1 LPHREQLATALLV
14 ASLVAVGAFA
24 WVLQLR
30 PELQVE
36 SSQLRTLPD
45 RIDGWNGSSI
55 PVEKTVESILRADAN
70 LQRIYQHKLSSEII
84 WLYVGYYGTTRGGRP
99 EHTPRGCYTGA
110 GWAIVTSRTLPVA
123 GTDGLRVNEFR
134 VAREGEERLVHFWY
148 RSHRR
153 TGMVGGID
161 QNLDRMMGRL
171 LEGRADG
178 ALIRVSTPL
187 PDSDLIA
194 ARSRLQSFAA
204 ALDPLIA
211 ARWPEEQAG
220 DG

>member
-1 LPHREQLATALLV
+1 LPHREPLATALLV
-14 ASLVAVGAFA
+14 VSLVAVGAFA
-24 WVLQLR
+24 WALQMR
-30 PELQVE
+30 PELEVE
-36 SSQLRTLPD
+36 ASQLSTLPE
-45 RIDGWNGSSI
+45 RIDGWHGSSI

-70 LQRIYQHKLSSEII
+70 LQRIYQHKLTGETI

-110 GWAIVTSRTLPVA
+110 GWAIVASRTLPMA
-123 GTDGLRVNEFR
+123 QTDGLRVNEFR
-134 VAREGEERLVHFWY
+134 VAREGEERLIHFWY

-153 TGMVGGID
+153 TGMVGGVD
-161 QNLDRMMGRL
+161 QNLDRMIGRL

-187 PDSDLIA
+187 PDGDVIA
-194 ARSRLQSFAA
+194 ARSRLQSFTA

-211 ARWPEEQAG
+211 VRWPDERPESG
-220 DG
+220 